1 MAWAW
6 VSGGS
11 RGIGRAIVHK
21 LAQAGYDVLLT
32 YANQQAAADA
42 VVDEVAAMGQ
52 VGRAIC
58 VQFGGDDA
66 ARAVA
71 DRALADAMGLTG
83 CPDVLVHNAGTT
95 KDGLFATQSRA
106 NWEHVLS
113 CNLDS
118 FYTFTRP
125 VVRQMLKR
133 RSGRIVTVASL
144 AGERGNSGQVAY
156 SASKAGLIGATKAL
170 ALELAPRHITVN
182 AVAPGLIE
190 TAMTEKLNLEA
201 ARAHIPM
208 GRLGTSEEVAGVVAF
223 LCSSDASYIT
233 GQVIG
238 INGGLHT

>member
-11 RGIGRAIVHK
+11 RGIGRAIVRR
-21 LAQAGYDVLLT
+21 LARDGYDVLLT
-32 YANQQAAADA
+32 YASQQAAAQA
-42 VVDEVAAMGQ
+42 VVDDVMGM
-52 VGRAIC
+52 GRT
-58 VQFGGDDA
+58 
-66 ARAVA
+66 ARAVCA
-71 DRALADAMGLTG
+71 QFGREPATRLAAEAALAEALAHTG
-83 CPDVLVHNAGTT
+83 CPEILVHNAGST

-106 NWEHVLS
+106 NWEEVLG

-144 AGERGNSGQVAY
+144 AGERGNAGQVAY

-170 ALELAPRHITVN
+170 ALELAPRNITVN

-190 TAMTEKLNLEA
+190 TSMTEKLDVDA
-201 ARAHIPM
+201 ACTQIPM
-208 GRLGTSEEVAGVVAF
+208 RRLGSAEEVAGAVAF
-223 LCSSDASYIT
+223 LCSPDAAYIT
-233 GQVIG
+233 GQVLG